1 MGVKRQLS
9 DGELQ
14 VLAGGHGK
22 DYKGEYQGD
31 MDGLPTHLVFS
42 YVDFLCLRFPP
53 SELSREVEKD
63 SLKALEAHPL
73 KILIKLDS
81 KDYGKKK

>member
-1 MGVKRQLS
+1 MGVERKLS

-22 DYKGEYQGD
+22 DYKGEYRGD

-53 SELSREVEKD
+53 CEMTDNSVY
-63 SLKALEAHPL
+63 
-73 KILIKLDS
+73 LIE
-81 KDYGKKK
+81 